1 MAELLIVDQVV
12 VGSSPIIHPAG
23 DFIHEVAF
31 CLPELGVRAQPDQT
45 PTHL

>member
-23 DFIHEVAF
+23 DFMLEVAF
-31 CLPELGVRAQPDQT
+31 CLPVSDMWTKPDQT